1 MPELRVRAAEPTDVD
16 DLVELSNLPGVRHG
30 TLRMPHTARSVVQK
44 SLEGRSG
51 VHILVAVL
59 GGDEGAPAGR
69 VIGQAVLVQ
78 QQGRRA
84 HVGEVYLFVHDDH
97 VGQGV
102 GAALMTALL
111 DLADNWIGL
120 RRVELVVNIDNA
132 RAIRL
137 YERCG
142 FEHEGTRRADVLR
155 DGELVDAH
163 MMARL
168 RDAPPK
174 RA

>member
-1 MPELRVRAAEPTDVD
+1 MPDLRIRAAEPTDAD
-16 DLVELSNLPGVRHG
+16 GLVELSNLPGVRHG
-30 TLRMPHTARSVVQK
+30 TLRMPYTSRSTVQK
-44 SLEGRSG
+44 GLEGRPG

-59 GGDEGAPAGR
+59 GGEGAPAER
-69 VIGQAVLVQ
+69 VIGQVVLMQ
-78 QQGRRA
+78 QQGRRSHA
-84 HVGEVYLFVHDDH
+84 GEVYLFVHDDY

-102 GAALMTALL
+102 GTALMTALL
-111 DLADNWIGL
+111 DLADHWIGL
-120 RRVELVVNIDNA
+120 RRVELTVNTDNA

-155 DGELVDAH
+155 DGELVDCH
-163 MMARL
+163 SMARL
-168 RDAPPK
+168 RDAPPR

>member
-1 MPELRVRAAEPTDVD
+1 MPQVTIRAAEPGDAN
-16 DLVELSNLPGVRHG
+16 DLAELSNLPGVRHG
-30 TLRMPHTARSVVQK
+30 TLRMPYTSRSAAQK
-44 SLEGRSG
+44 SLEGRQG

-59 GGDEGAPAGR
+59 VRGSEPSAER
-69 VIGQAVLVQ
+69 VVGQAVLVQ

-102 GAALMTALL
+102 GGALMAALL
-111 DLADNWIGL
+111 DLADNWLGL
-120 RRVELVVNIDNA
+120 RRVELTVNTDNA
-132 RAIRL
+132 RAIHL
-137 YERCG
+137 YERHG

-155 DGELVDAH
+155 GGELVDCHA
-163 MMARL
+163 MARL
-168 RDAPPK
+168 REAPPR